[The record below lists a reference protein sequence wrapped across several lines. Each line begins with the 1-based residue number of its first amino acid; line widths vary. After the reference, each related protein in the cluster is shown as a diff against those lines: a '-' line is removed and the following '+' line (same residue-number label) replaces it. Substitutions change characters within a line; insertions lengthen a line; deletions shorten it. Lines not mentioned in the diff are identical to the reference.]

1 MFLVCHDTAFLFST
15 RAMTALG
22 CLPNAH
28 QDMIILVRPRNCNVE
43 KTNTV
48 FYPVQKFQPEAQELS
63 HLIKHEHPKR
73 LRSNSPKYCIML
85 LLVDMYFKSGFSFT
99 SQRPIK
105 ITKVGEQ
112 WSCAQIVR
120 QMFTVEA
127 SCLQIAAIHK
137 EFSTEPYKRKLLER
151 VNVKYIC
158 QRHCMAFYGTAN
170 CLWFTLYKVRGRFL
184 Q

>member
-1 MFLVCHDTAFLFST
+1 MLKK
-15 RAMTALG
+15 R
-22 CLPNAH
+22 
-28 QDMIILVRPRNCNVE
+28 
-43 KTNTV
+43 KTV
-48 FYPVQKFQPEAQELS
+48 FYPVQKFQLEAQELS
-63 HLIKHEHPKR
+63 HLIKHEHPKC
-73 LRSNSPKYCIML
+73 LRSNSPKYCILL

-127 SCLQIAAIHK
+127 SPIAAIHK
-137 EFSTEPYKRKLLER
+137 EFSTKPYKRKLLER

-158 QRHCMAFYGTAN
+158 QRHCLAFYGTVN
-170 CLWFTLYKVRGRFL
+170 CLWLTLYKVSGRFL